1 MSLFPRA
8 GPTGSGSASHLAGP
22 PVLTRQGAAVTV
34 ASVAM
39 VVAGR
44 LFAVVEL
51 FVLGAGGAAL
61 VIGAALFVG
70 LTRVHLDVVRELR
83 PTRVHAGQPAT
94 VQLRVHNRGARRAP
108 VLSLCDV
115 VEGIKG
121 TARVVLAPLAP
132 GQTVTATYT
141 VPSDR
146 RGVLAIGPM
155 EVRLADPFGLTSV
168 SSPGAPV
175 SLLSVWPAVEQ
186 VLAFPPS
193 TPGDHRDADAEP
205 TGALAH
211 QGDEFYALR
220 PYADGDDR
228 RHVHWRASAK
238 RDELVVRQHERR
250 APGRAT
256 VVLDTTAGAYQ
267 GDTFERAVSA
277 AASIAL
283 ACSRGRLPVRVMTTA
298 GFDSGFGGDARHLDR
313 VMEHLAVVQ
322 LRQLGHLPTLL
333 GALRR
338 PGPGHGQPVAV
349 LTGSSAGGGGTG
361 GAGAQGLTVVAFATG
376 HHPTPA
382 RGATVVVDD
391 TTTFS
396 AAWNRVM
403 VPSRRPVA
411 PTGHAART

>member
-1 MSLFPRA
+1 M
-8 GPTGSGSASHLAGP
+8 
-22 PVLTRQGAAVTV
+22 LTRQGAAVTV

-108 VLSLCDV
+108 VLSLSDV

-121 TARVVLAPLAP
+121 TARVVLAPLGP

-155 EVRLADPFGLTSV
+155 EVRVGDPFGLTSV
-168 SSPGAPV
+168 SSSGAPV
-175 SLLSVWPAVEQ
+175 SLLTVWPAVEQ
-186 VLAFPPS
+186 VLASPS

-256 VVLDTTAGAYQ
+256 VVLDTSAGAYQ

-283 ACSRGRLPVRVMTTA
+283 ACSRARLPVRVMTTA

-349 LTGSSAGGGGTG
+349 LTGSSAAGGRIG
-361 GAGAQGLTVVAFATG
+361 GAGAHGLTVVAFAAG
-376 HHPTPA
+376 HHPPPG
-382 RGATVVVDD
+382 RGPTVVVDD
-391 TTTFS
+391 TTTFA
-396 AAWNRVM
+396 AAWNRAM
-403 VPSRRPVA
+403 LSSRRLIA
-411 PTGHAART
+411 PTGHGARS